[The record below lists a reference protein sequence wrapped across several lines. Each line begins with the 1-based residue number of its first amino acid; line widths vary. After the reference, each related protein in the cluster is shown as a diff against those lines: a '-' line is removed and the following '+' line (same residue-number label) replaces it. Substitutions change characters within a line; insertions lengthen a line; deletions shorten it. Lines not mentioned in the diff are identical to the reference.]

1 MRPSVSAGRVN
12 FFPAARF
19 AVASPMA
26 TRVALVTGASR
37 GIGAAT
43 AVRLARDGLDVAVN
57 YASRKEGALRTLNA
71 VEALRRKGIVLQA
84 DVARASDVHRLV
96 EETVR
101 GLGRLD
107 VLVNNAGVYER
118 ARFEDTEPG
127 DWDRRLATN
136 LSSCFYAAK
145 AAVPEMRKVGGGR
158 IISITSQLA
167 YRGTSHGADYVAAKA
182 GIVGLTKALAL
193 ELAKDQILV
202 NAVAPGSIETDIL
215 ARDAPEDRAR
225 RVRTIPLGRVGRPE
239 EIAAAVAFLASPDA
253 TYITGQVLHVNGGSA
268 LY

>member
-1 MRPSVSAGRVN
+1 
-12 FFPAARF
+12 
-19 AVASPMA
+19 MA
-26 TRVALVTGASR
+26 DRVALVTGASR

-43 AVRLARDGLDVAVN
+43 AVRLARDGFHVAVN
-57 YASRKEGALRTLNA
+57 YATRKEGALRTVHAIEAAGRKAIA
-71 VEALRRKGIVLQA
+71 VQA
-84 DVARASDVHRLV
+84 DVSKPAEARRMVS
-96 EETVR
+96 ETVAA
-101 GLGRLD
+101 LGRLD

-118 ARFEDTEPG
+118 ALFDETRAE
-127 DWDRRLATN
+127 DWDRRIATN

-145 AAVPEMRKVGGGR
+145 AAVPEMRRVGGGR
-158 IISITSQLA
+158 IIQVTSQLA
-167 YRGTSHGADYVAAKA
+167 FRGTTHGADYVAAKA
-182 GIVGLTKALAL
+182 GLVGLTKALAL

-215 ARDAPEDRAR
+215 AADRPEDRAR

-253 TYITGQVLHVNGGSA
+253 AYITGQVLHVNGGSA

>member
-1 MRPSVSAGRVN
+1 
-12 FFPAARF
+12 
-19 AVASPMA
+19 MA
-26 TRVALVTGASR
+26 PRVALVTGASR

-43 AVRLARDGLDVAVN
+43 AERLAQDGFAVAVN
-57 YASRKEGALRTLNA
+57 YVSSKEGALRTVNA
-71 VEALRRKGIVLQA
+71 IEAAGGTAIAVQA
-84 DVARASDVHRLV
+84 DVSRDSEVRRLV
-96 EETVR
+96 AEAVA

-118 ARFEDTEPG
+118 AFFDDTSPE
-127 DWDRRLATN
+127 DWDRRLATT

-158 IISITSQLA
+158 IISVASQLA

-182 GIVGLTKALAL
+182 GVVGLTKALAL
-193 ELAKDQILV
+193 ELAKDRILV

-215 ARDAPEDRAR
+215 AGDTPEDRAR
-225 RVRTIPLGRVGRPE
+225 RVRTIPLGRVGLSSE
-239 EIAAAVAFLASPDA
+239 VAAAVAFLASPDA
-253 TYITGQVLHVNGGSA
+253 SYITGQVLHVNGGSL

>member
-1 MRPSVSAGRVN
+1 ME
-12 FFPAARF
+12 
-19 AVASPMA
+19 
-26 TRVALVTGASR
+26 TRVALITGASR

-43 AVRLARDGLDVAVN
+43 AQRLAQDGFDVAAN
-57 YASRKEGALRTLNA
+57 YSERKEAALKVVSRIEDLGRRAIA
-71 VEALRRKGIVLQA
+71 VQA
-84 DVARASDVHRLV
+84 DVSRVADVRRMV
-96 EETVR
+96 SETVA
-101 GLGRLD
+101 GLSRLD

-118 ARFEDTEPG
+118 AFFDDTTPEE
-127 DWDRRLATN
+127 WDRRLAIN

-158 IISITSQLA
+158 IVNVTSQLA

-193 ELAKDQILV
+193 ELAKDGILV

-215 ARDAPEDRAR
+215 AGDTTEDRVR
-225 RVRTIPLGRVGRPE
+225 RVRTIPLGRVGRAE
-239 EIAAAVAFLASPDA
+239 EVAAAIAFLASPDA
-253 TYITGQVLHVNGGSA
+253 AYITGQVLHVNGGST

>member
-1 MRPSVSAGRVN
+1 MSSQ
-12 FFPAARF
+12 
-19 AVASPMA
+19 
-26 TRVALVTGASR
+26 VALVTGASR

-43 AVRLARDGLDVAVN
+43 ARRLAEDGFDVAVS
-57 YASRKEGALRTLNA
+57 YVSRREGAAKTVVAIEGLGRKA
-71 VEALRRKGIVLQA
+71 VAVQA
-84 DVARASDVHRLV
+84 DVSQVHEVRRMV
-96 EETVR
+96 SETVA

-107 VLVNNAGVYER
+107 VLVNNAGIYER
-118 ARFEDTEPG
+118 ALFDDTSPE
-127 DWDRRLATN
+127 DWDRRIVTN
-136 LSSCFYAAK
+136 LSSCFYAAR

-193 ELAKDQILV
+193 ELAKDKILV

-215 ARDAPEDRAR
+215 AGDSEDDRAR
-225 RVRTIPLGRVGRPE
+225 RVRTIPLGRVGLPE
-239 EIAAAVAFLASPDA
+239 EVAAAVAFLASPDA
-253 TYITGQVLHVNGGSA
+253 SYITGQVLHVNGGSA

>member
-1 MRPSVSAGRVN
+1 
-12 FFPAARF
+12 
-19 AVASPMA
+19 MA
-26 TRVALVTGASR
+26 DRVALVTGASR

-43 AVRLARDGLDVAVN
+43 AERLARDGFDVAVN
-57 YASRKEGALRTLNA
+57 YASRKDGAVRTVGAIDA
-71 VEALRRKGIVLQA
+71 VGRKAIAVRA
-84 DVARASDVHRLV
+84 DVSQVLEVRRMVA
-96 EETVR
+96 ETVA

-118 ARFEDTEPG
+118 VLFDDTRPE
-127 DWDRRLATN
+127 DWDRRIATN

-158 IISITSQLA
+158 IISVTSQLA
-167 YRGTSHGADYVAAKA
+167 YRGTTHGADYVAAKA

-193 ELAKDQILV
+193 ELAKDRILV

-215 ARDAPEDRAR
+215 AGDTPEDRAR
-225 RVRTIPLGRVGRPE
+225 RVRTIPLGRVGAPE

-253 TYITGQVLHVNGGSA
+253 AYITGQVLHVNGGSL

>member
-1 MRPSVSAGRVN
+1 MEHH
-12 FFPAARF
+12 
-19 AVASPMA
+19 
-26 TRVALVTGASR
+26 VALVTGASR
-37 GIGAAT
+37 GIGAAS
-43 AVRLARDGLDVAVN
+43 ALRLAQDGFDVAVN
-57 YASRKEGALRTLNA
+57 YVSRKERALATVNA
-71 VEALRRKGIVLQA
+71 IEAMGRKAVAVQA
-84 DVARASDVHRLV
+84 DVGQVHDVGRMV
-96 EETVR
+96 SETVA

-118 ARFEDTEPG
+118 AVFDDTSPE

-158 IISITSQLA
+158 MISVTSQLA
-167 YRGTSHGADYVAAKA
+167 YRGTTHGADYVAAKA

-193 ELAKDQILV
+193 ELAKDRILV

-215 ARDAPEDRAR
+215 AGDTAEDRAR
-225 RVRTIPLGRVGRPE
+225 RTRTIPLGRIGWPE
-239 EIAAAVAFLASPDA
+239 EVAAAVAFLASPDA
-253 TYITGQVLHVNGGSA
+253 SYITGQVLHVNGGSL

>member
-1 MRPSVSAGRVN
+1 M
-12 FFPAARF
+12 
-19 AVASPMA
+19 M
-26 TRVALVTGASR
+26 TRVALVTGGSR

-43 AVRLARDGLDVAVN
+43 ARRLAKDGFHVAVN
-57 YASRKEGALRTLNA
+57 YASRKEHALEVVNA
-71 VEALRRKGIVLQA
+71 IEAAGRKGIAVQA
-84 DVARASDVHRLV
+84 DVAKVPDVRRMV
-96 EETVR
+96 DETVVA
-101 GLGRLD
+101 LGRLD

-118 ARFEDTEPG
+118 AFFDDTSPE
-127 DWDRRLATN
+127 DWDRRIGTN

-145 AAVPEMRKVGGGR
+145 AAVPEMRKAGGGR
-158 IISITSQLA
+158 VISITSQLA

-193 ELAKDQILV
+193 ELARDRILV
-202 NAVAPGSIETDIL
+202 NAVAPGSIETDLL
-215 ARDAPEDRAR
+215 AGDTPEDRTR

-253 TYITGQVLHVNGGSA
+253 SYITGQVLHVNGGSA

>member
-1 MRPSVSAGRVN
+1 MER
-12 FFPAARF
+12 
-19 AVASPMA
+19 
-26 TRVALVTGASR
+26 RVALVTGASR

-43 AVRLARDGLDVAVN
+43 AIRLARDGCDVAVN
-57 YASRKEGALRTLNA
+57 YVLRKEGALQTLNSI
-71 VEALRRKGIVLQA
+71 ESLGRKGIAVQA
-84 DVARASDVHRLV
+84 DVAKVEDVRRMV
-96 EETVR
+96 AETVS

-107 VLVNNAGVYER
+107 ILVNNAGVYER
-118 ARFEDTEPG
+118 ALFDETKPE

-158 IISITSQLA
+158 IISVTSQLA

-193 ELAKDQILV
+193 ELAKDRILV
-202 NAVAPGSIETDIL
+202 NAVAPGSIETDLL
-215 ARDAPEDRAR
+215 AGDNPEDRAR

-253 TYITGQVLHVNGGSA
+253 SYITGQVLHVNGGSA

>member
-1 MRPSVSAGRVN
+1 MVD
-12 FFPAARF
+12 
-19 AVASPMA
+19 
-26 TRVALVTGASR
+26 RVALVTGASR

-43 AVRLARDGLDVAVN
+43 AVRLARDGFCVAVN
-57 YASRKEGALRTLNA
+57 YATRKQDALRTVNA
-71 VEALRRKGIVLQA
+71 IDEAGRKAIAVQA
-84 DVARASDVHRLV
+84 DVSRVADVRRMV
-96 EETVR
+96 SETVA

-118 ARFEDTEPG
+118 AVFDDTSSE
-127 DWDRRLATN
+127 DWDRRIATN

-158 IISITSQLA
+158 IISVTSQLA
-167 YRGTSHGADYVAAKA
+167 FRGTTHGADYVAAKA

-193 ELAKDQILV
+193 ELARDGILV

-215 ARDAPEDRAR
+215 AGDSADDRAR

-253 TYITGQVLHVNGGSA
+253 AYITGQVLHVNGGS
-268 LY
+268 LLS

>member
-1 MRPSVSAGRVN
+1 MENRA
-12 FFPAARF
+12 
-19 AVASPMA
+19 
-26 TRVALVTGASR
+26 ALVTGASR

-43 AVRLARDGLDVAVN
+43 ALRLAQDGFDVAVN
-57 YASRKEGALRTLNA
+57 YASRKEGALATVNA
-71 VEALRRKGIVLQA
+71 IEKRGRKAIAVQA
-84 DVARASDVHRLV
+84 DVSNVHDVRRMV
-96 EETVR
+96 AETVA

-118 ARFEDTEPG
+118 ALFDDTSPE

-145 AAVPEMRKVGGGR
+145 AAVPEMRRVGGGR

-167 YRGTSHGADYVAAKA
+167 YRGTTHGADYVAAKA

-193 ELAKDQILV
+193 ELAKDRILV

-215 ARDAPEDRAR
+215 ASDSAEDRAR

-239 EIAAAVAFLASPDA
+239 EVAAAVAFLASPDA
-253 TYITGQVLHVNGGSA
+253 AYITGQVIHVNGGSL

>member
-1 MRPSVSAGRVN
+1 MT
-12 FFPAARF
+12 
-19 AVASPMA
+19 

-43 AVRLARDGLDVAVN
+43 AVRLAHDGFDVAVN
-57 YASRKEGALRTLNA
+57 YLSRKEGALRTVQAIEATGRKAIA
-71 VEALRRKGIVLQA
+71 VQA
-84 DVARASDVHRLV
+84 DVSDPADARRMVS
-96 EETVR
+96 ETVM

-118 ARFEDTEPG
+118 AFFDDTKVE

-136 LSSCFYAAK
+136 LSACFYTAK

-167 YRGTSHGADYVAAKA
+167 YRGTTHGADYVAAKA
-182 GIVGLTKALAL
+182 GVVGLTKALAL
-193 ELAKDQILV
+193 ELAKDRILV

-215 ARDAPEDRAR
+215 AGDSPEDRER
-225 RVRTIPLGRVGRPE
+225 RARTIPLGRVGLPE
-239 EIAAAVAFLASPDA
+239 EIAAAVAYLASPDA
-253 TYITGQVLHVNGGSA
+253 AYVTGQVLHVNGGSLLA
-268 LY
+268 

>member
-1 MRPSVSAGRVN
+1 M
-12 FFPAARF
+12 
-19 AVASPMA
+19 
-26 TRVALVTGASR
+26 ALVTGASR

-43 AVRLARDGLDVAVN
+43 AQRLAQDGFDVAVN
-57 YASRKEGALRTLNA
+57 YLEGKESALRVVNRNEAQGRRSIA
-71 VEALRRKGIVLQA
+71 VQA
-84 DVARASDVHRLV
+84 DVSRIADVRRMV
-96 EETVR
+96 AETVR

-107 VLVNNAGVYER
+107 VLVNNAGVYDR
-118 ARFEDTEPG
+118 ALFDDTTPE
-127 DWDRRLATN
+127 DWDRRIAVN

-158 IISITSQLA
+158 IISVTSQLA

-193 ELAKDQILV
+193 ELAKDGILV

-215 ARDAPEDRAR
+215 AGDTPEDRAR
-225 RVRTIPLGRVGRPE
+225 RLRTIPLGRVGRAE
-239 EIAAAVAFLASPDA
+239 EVAAAIAFLASPDSA
-253 TYITGQVLHVNGGSA
+253 YITGQVLHVNGGSL

>member
-1 MRPSVSAGRVN
+1 MEN
-12 FFPAARF
+12 
-19 AVASPMA
+19 
-26 TRVALVTGASR
+26 RVALVTGASR

-43 AVRLARDGLDVAVN
+43 AIRLAEEGMDVAVN
-57 YASRKEGALRTLNA
+57 YASRKEGGLATVNA
-71 VEALRRKGIVLQA
+71 IEKRGRRAIAVQA
-84 DVARASDVHRLV
+84 DVSRVHEVRRMV
-96 EETVR
+96 SETVA

-118 ARFEDTEPG
+118 AVFDDTSPE

-145 AAVPEMRKVGGGR
+145 AAVPEIRRVGGGR
-158 IISITSQLA
+158 IISVTSQLA
-167 YRGTSHGADYVAAKA
+167 YRGTTHGADYVAAKA

-193 ELAKDQILV
+193 ELAKDGILV

-215 ARDAPEDRAR
+215 AGDTAEDRAR
-225 RVRTIPLGRVGRPE
+225 RIRTIPLGRVGKPQE
-239 EIAAAVAFLASPDA
+239 VAAAVAFLASPDA
-253 TYITGQVLHVNGGSA
+253 AYITGQVIHVNGGSL

>member
-1 MRPSVSAGRVN
+1 M
-12 FFPAARF
+12 
-19 AVASPMA
+19 AS
-26 TRVALVTGASR
+26 RVALVTGASR

-43 AVRLARDGLDVAVN
+43 AERLAQDGFAVAVN
-57 YASRKEGALRTLNA
+57 YVSRKEGALRTVNA
-71 VEALRRKGIVLQA
+71 IEATGGRAIAVQA
-84 DVARASDVHRLV
+84 DVSRDAEVRRLV
-96 EETVR
+96 AETVA

-118 ARFEDTEPG
+118 AIFDDTKPE

-145 AAVPEMRKVGGGR
+145 AAVPEMRKAGGGR
-158 IISITSQLA
+158 IISVTSQLA

-182 GIVGLTKALAL
+182 GIIGLTKALAL
-193 ELAKDQILV
+193 ELARDRILV

-215 ARDAPEDRAR
+215 AGDTPEDRAR
-225 RVRTIPLGRVGRPE
+225 RVRTIPLGRVGEPAE
-239 EIAAAVAFLASPDA
+239 VAAAVAFLASPDA
-253 TYITGQVLHVNGGSA
+253 AYITGQVLHVNGGSL

>member
-1 MRPSVSAGRVN
+1 
-12 FFPAARF
+12 
-19 AVASPMA
+19 MA
-26 TRVALVTGASR
+26 DRVALVTGASR

-43 AVRLARDGLDVAVN
+43 AERLARDGFDVAVN
-57 YASRKEGALRTLNA
+57 YASRKDGAVRTVGAIDA
-71 VEALRRKGIVLQA
+71 VGRKAIAVRA
-84 DVARASDVHRLV
+84 DVSQVLEVRRMVA
-96 EETVR
+96 ETVA

-118 ARFEDTEPG
+118 ALFDDTRPE
-127 DWDRRLATN
+127 DWDRRIATN

-158 IISITSQLA
+158 IISVTSQLA
-167 YRGTSHGADYVAAKA
+167 YRGTTHGADYVAAKA

-193 ELAKDQILV
+193 ELAKDRILV

-215 ARDAPEDRAR
+215 AGDTPEDRAR
-225 RVRTIPLGRVGRPE
+225 RVRTIPLGRVGAPE

-253 TYITGQVLHVNGGSA
+253 AYITGQVLHVNGGSL

>member
-1 MRPSVSAGRVN
+1 MEA
-12 FFPAARF
+12 
-19 AVASPMA
+19 
-26 TRVALVTGASR
+26 RVALITGASR

-43 AVRLARDGLDVAVN
+43 AVRLARDGFDVAVN
-57 YASRKEGALRTLNA
+57 YGSRKEAALTTVNA
-71 VEALRRKGIVLQA
+71 IEKTGRKAIAVQA
-84 DVARASDVHRLV
+84 DVSNVRDVRRMV
-96 EETVR
+96 SETVA

-118 ARFEDTEPG
+118 AFLDDTSPE

-136 LSSCFYAAK
+136 LSSCFYVAK

-158 IISITSQLA
+158 IVSITSQLA
-167 YRGTSHGADYVAAKA
+167 YRGTTHGADYVAAKA
-182 GIVGLTKALAL
+182 GIIGLTKALAL
-193 ELAKDQILV
+193 ELAKDRILV

-215 ARDAPEDRAR
+215 AGDSAEDRAR
-225 RVRTIPLGRVGRPE
+225 RVRTIPLGRVGQPE

-253 TYITGQVLHVNGGSA
+253 AYITGQVMHVNGGSL